1 MRTKQTLWLAVLFM
15 AIFCGFSAN
24 AQQRITV
31 EGTVTDAETGQPL
44 PGVTVVE
51 QGTTN
56 GTSADFDGNYT
67 IEVASNGVLIFS
79 SVGYAAQN
87 VPVNGRTQIDLALSV
102 DSQQLDEV
110 VIVGYG
116 TQSSR
121 KVTGAVQQL
130 NTQELADL
138 PVPQITQKL
147 QGRLVGVQINQ
158 TTGRPGEG
166 VQVRVRGQASILAGS
181 DPLYVVDGFPIVGDI
196 STINPDEIESI
207 SVLKDAASTSLYGS
221 RAANGVVL
229 ITTKTGKT
237 ERGELS
243 VNYFG
248 GVQTV
253 PQQGRPD
260 MMNAREFA
268 QFKKESA
275 EDLGVPVP
283 EPFQNPE
290 QYGEGFDW
298 YDGMFR
304 TAAIQSL
311 NLTWSSRTER
321 SSHAIVAGYF
331 DQEGVMINSDFK
343 RYSMRA
349 NSSFK
354 LGKKVNLGLSVAPT
368 YTIDNIPNSDGAFYS
383 GNVDGVAG
391 GGLINNALLTWPIF
405 PFQNEDGSYP
415 PTAFTPGISAF
426 PTPNWVYAAN
436 EITNE
441 TRETRIL
448 ANLFLDYEIIDGL
461 KFKTTING
469 DFGQTNFFS
478 FSPSTVSNVF
488 TALPPVIATSTR
500 RQNEYLSWLNE
511 NTLTYTKTFGDH
523 SIELLAGAAY
533 QKFDGETSQLR
544 LSNFPDDR
552 VQTIQSALNI
562 ERGASF
568 NNINEWSLTSYFSRF
583 NYDYKGKYLFTL
595 ALRRDGSSR
604 FGSENRWGNFP
615 SASAG
620 WVFSDEDFMQGVDWL
635 SFGKVRASYGVIGNN
650 NIGNFTQF
658 ALVDNS
664 LNAVFGNSIV
674 SGAAVTTLGNNNL
687 GWERT
692 NQFDIGLDLRLFDG
706 RVEFIY
712 DYYKKNTTDLLFN
725 VDIPQESG
733 FTNFNDNVGE
743 IEFWGHE
750 VALITRNFAN
760 EDFTWTSNFNI
771 AFNRNR
777 VVSLAEGVDR
787 IFSGAGNYQS
797 ITRPGE
803 PLGQFW
809 GLIWDGVYDNQ
820 AEFDSSP
827 VAAESQ
833 VGTIKFADV
842 NGDGVITFGGN
853 EDDRTVI
860 GNPFPDYIFGFTNDF
875 KYKNWDATI
884 VMQGSIGNDIAV
896 TSDQGTTNL
905 DGVFN
910 VLRDVQDRW
919 RSPENPGS
927 GRYGKT
933 TAATFM
939 ERDWFSSRFI
949 EDGSYLAVRNITVG
963 YNFPL
968 KDDFFLKRARLYGSV
983 QNAFMFTGYRG
994 VNPDVSTTQTGAGQ
1008 LNALALGYDWA
1019 AYPLPR
1025 TFTLGF
1031 NLSF

>member
-1 MRTKQTLWLAVLFM
+1 MLPFW
-15 AIFCGFSAN
+15 AIG
-24 AQQRITV
+24 QGTV
-31 EGTVTDAETGQPL
+31 SGTVTDAETGQPL
-44 PGVTVVE
+44 PGVTVLV
-51 QGTTN
+51 QNTTTGTT
-56 GTSADFDGNYT
+56 SDFDGNYT
-67 IEVASNGVLIFS
+67 IDVPANATLVFSYLGFVRQTVAI
-79 SVGYAAQN
+79 
-87 VPVNGRTQIDLALSV
+87 NGRSTINVVMQPDTE
-102 DSQQLDEV
+102 QLDEV

-121 KVTGAVQQL
+121 KVTGAVQQI
-130 NTQELADL
+130 NTDELADL
-138 PVPQITQKL
+138 PVPQVTQKL

-181 DPLYVVDGFPIVGDI
+181 DPLYVVDGQPIVGDI
-196 STINPDEIESI
+196 SSINPDEIESI

-229 ITTKTGKT
+229 ITTKSGKV
-237 ERGELS
+237 EGGELS
-243 VNYFG
+243 FNYYG

-253 PQQGRPD
+253 PQKGRPD
-260 MMNAREFA
+260 MMNAQEFA

-275 EDLGVPVP
+275 EDLGVAVP

-290 QYGEGFDW
+290 QYAGQSYDW

-304 TAAIQSL
+304 TAAIQSFNL
-311 NLTWSSRTER
+311 NWSSRSER
-321 SSHAIVAGYF
+321 ASHAIVAGYF

-349 NSSFK
+349 NSSFQLGDK
-354 LGKKVNLGLSVAPT
+354 LDLGFSVAPT
-368 YTIDNIPNSDGAFYS
+368 YVVDNIPNSDGAFY
-383 GNVDGVAG
+383 GANIDGVGG
-391 GGLINNALLTWPIF
+391 GGLINNSLLTWPIF
-405 PFQNEDGSYP
+405 PYQNDDGTYP
-415 PTAFTPGISAF
+415 LTAWIPGVSAF
-426 PTPNWVYAAN
+426 PTPNWVRAAR

-441 TRETRIL
+441 TKETRIL
-448 ANLFLDYEIIDGL
+448 GNLYLTYEPIDGL
-461 KFKTTING
+461 TVKTSING
-469 DFGQTNFFS
+469 DFGQSNFFS
-478 FSPSTVSNVF
+478 FSPSTASNTF
-488 TALPPVIATSTR
+488 ASLPPILATSTR
-500 RQNEYLSWLNE
+500 AQTSYLSWLNE
-511 NTLTYTKTFGDH
+511 NTLTYARSFGDH
-523 SIELLAGAAY
+523 NLEILLGASY
-533 QKFDGETSQLR
+533 QKYESEYQQLR

-562 ERGASF
+562 DRGATF
-568 NNINEWSLTSYFSRF
+568 NNINDWSLTSYFSRLS
-583 NYDYKGKYLFTL
+583 YDYMGKYLLTL
-595 ALRRDGSSR
+595 AVRRDGSSR

-615 SASAG
+615 SISAG
-620 WVFSDEDFMQGVDWL
+620 WVFTDEAFMEGTDWL
-635 SFGKVRASYGVIGNN
+635 SFGKLRASYGIIGNN
-650 NIGNFTQF
+650 NIGNYTQY

-664 LNAVFGNSIV
+664 LNAVFGNTIA

-692 NQFDIGLDLRLFDG
+692 KQFDIGLDLRMFNN

-725 VDIPQESG
+725 VAVPQESG

-750 VALITRNFAN
+750 FALVTRNFVN
-760 EDFTWTSNFNI
+760 DDFTWTSNFNI
-771 AFNRNR
+771 AFNRNE
-777 VVSLAEGVDR
+777 VVALAEGVDR
-787 IFSGAGNYQS
+787 IYSGFGAYQS
-797 ITRPGE
+797 LTRPGE

-820 AEFDSSP
+820 AEFDNSP
-827 VAAESQ
+827 QAAESQ

-842 NGDGVITFGGN
+842 NGDGVITYGGDN
-853 EDDRTVI
+853 DDRTVI

-875 KYKNWDATI
+875 RYKNWDATI
-884 VMQGSIGNDIAV
+884 VMQGSVGNDIAI

-910 VLRDVQDRW
+910 VLRNVQDRW

-939 ERDWFSSRFI
+939 ERDWFSTRFI

-963 YNFPL
+963 YNFQL
-968 KDDFFLKRARLYGSV
+968 RDDSFLKRARLYGSV
-983 QNAFMFTGYRG
+983 QNAFMFTKYRG
-994 VNPDVSTTQTGAGQ
+994 ANPDVSTTSTGAGE
-1008 LNALALGYDWA
+1008 LNALALGFDWA

-1025 TFTLGF
+1025 TFTMGI

>member
-1 MRTKQTLWLAVLFM
+1 MHLIWGFLLMLPLWAM
-15 AIFCGFSAN
+15 G
-24 AQQRITV
+24 QGTV
-31 EGTVTDAETGQPL
+31 SGTVTDAETGQPL
-44 PGVTVVE
+44 PGVTVLV
-51 QGTTN
+51 QNTTT
-56 GTSADFDGNYT
+56 GTSTDFDGNYT
-67 IEVASNGVLIFS
+67 ISAPNNATLVFS
-79 SVGYAAQN
+79 YIGFVRQTIAVS
-87 VPVNGRTQIDLALSV
+87 GRSQINIAMQPDTE
-102 DSQQLDEV
+102 QLEEV

-116 TQSSR
+116 TQASR
-121 KVTGAVQQL
+121 KVTGAVQQI
-130 NTQELADL
+130 NTDELADL
-138 PVPQITQKL
+138 PVPQVTQKL

-181 DPLYVVDGFPIVGDI
+181 DPLYVVDGQPIVGDI
-196 STINPDEIESI
+196 SSINPDEIESI

-229 ITTKTGKT
+229 ITTKSGKT
-237 ERGELS
+237 ESGELS
-243 VNYFG
+243 FNYFG
-248 GVQTV
+248 GVQVV
-253 PQQGRPD
+253 PEKGRPD
-260 MMNAREFA
+260 MMNAQEFA

-290 QYGEGFDW
+290 QYAGNSYDW

-304 TAAIQSL
+304 TAAIQSFNL
-311 NLTWSSRTER
+311 NWSTRSER
-321 SSHAIVAGYF
+321 SSVAVVAGYF
-331 DQEGVMINSDFK
+331 DQEGVMINSDFR
-343 RYSMRA
+343 RYSLRA
-349 NSSFK
+349 NSSFR
-354 LGKKVNLGLSVAPT
+354 LGEKVNLGLSVAPT
-368 YTIDNIPNSDGAFYS
+368 YTVDNIPNSDGAFYG
-383 GNVDGVAG
+383 GNINNVAG

-405 PFQNEDGSYP
+405 PYRNDDGTYP
-415 PTAFTPGISAF
+415 LTAWIPGISAF
-426 PTPNWVYAAN
+426 PTPNWVRAAK

-441 TRETRIL
+441 TKDTRIL
-448 ANLFLDYEIIDGL
+448 GNLFLTYEPIEGL
-461 KFKTTING
+461 TVKTSING
-469 DFGQTNFFS
+469 DFGQSNFFS
-478 FSPSTVSNVF
+478 FSPSTVSNIF
-488 TALPPVIATSTR
+488 TALPPTIATSTR
-500 RQNEYLSWLNE
+500 SQNRYVSWLNE
-511 NTLTYTKTFGDH
+511 NTINYARSFGDH
-523 SIELLAGAAY
+523 NLELLVGASY
-533 QKFDGETSQLR
+533 QKFEGQISQLR

-562 ERGASF
+562 DRGATF
-568 NNINEWSLTSYFSRF
+568 NNINDWSLTSYFSRLS
-583 NYDYKGKYLFTL
+583 YDYLGKYLLTL
-595 ALRRDGSSR
+595 AIRRDGSSR

-615 SASAG
+615 SVSAG
-620 WVFSDEDFMQGVDWL
+620 WVFTDEAFMDDADFL
-635 SFGKVRASYGVIGNN
+635 SFGKLRASYGIIGNN
-650 NIGNFTQF
+650 NIGNYTQY

-664 LNAVFGNSIV
+664 LNAVFGNTIA

-692 NQFDIGLDLRLFDG
+692 KQFDIGLDLRLFND

-725 VDIPQESG
+725 VAVPQESG

-750 VALITRNFAN
+750 FALITRNFAS

-771 AFNRNR
+771 AFNRNE

-787 IFSGAGNYQS
+787 IYSGFGAYQS

-809 GLIWDGVYDNQ
+809 GLVWDGVYDDQ

-827 VAAESQ
+827 QAAESQ

-842 NGDGVITFGGN
+842 NGDGVITYGGDN
-853 EDDRTVI
+853 DDRKVI

-875 KYKNWDATI
+875 RYKNWDATV
-884 VMQGSIGNDIAV
+884 VMQGSIGNDIAI

-910 VLRDVQDRW
+910 VLRNVEDRW

-939 ERDWFSSRFI
+939 ERDWFSTRFI

-968 KDDFFLKRARLYGSV
+968 NDGSFLTRARLYGSV
-983 QNAFMFTGYRG
+983 QNAFMFTKYRG
-994 VNPDVSTTQTGAGQ
+994 ANPDVSTTNTGTGE

-1025 TFTLGF
+1025 TFTMGI